1 MKPLRLV
8 STPTRNR
15 RLNEVLGLVVLF
27 SAALLFLALATYTP
41 TDPSADTIGGLAPG
55 ARASAGLATRLAAG
69 PAHNW
74 TGLAGAWLADLI
86 LQTIGIAAFF
96 LPIVL
101 GRLGLCWMR
110 QRPAGS
116 AMARLLGLGLW
127 IVFAPAAIGLLP
139 RTLFWRHALPIEG
152 VTGRLLADAMVQYLN
167 LPGASIVLALMVL
180 LSIYLATTFTFH
192 TAREWM
198 ETHFSLLRSLFDR
211 LHNWRARRALARAEK
226 RALRRHIALRQQ
238 ADSLELAP
246 ALEPVLTLQPALTP
260 GPAHE
265 VFTSRR
271 EQNLEQAGMELNL
284 QHKHVADSTAHS
296 TLLGSL
302 FGWMGR
308 KRRKPAPPATPPDAA
323 AVQPDEAPPSVW
335 QSMPRT
341 HVDAPPATALSTAAA
356 AAAPFAAELAAA
368 AAPLSARSS
377 EQTAR
382 LDLSALPEPPPARHP
397 QPPAAEPGAPSMQ
410 SHRMGGISETAPG
423 APSMQSHRMGGISE
437 PAPAPAP
444 PPNSIAFGRRA
455 DADLK
460 QVTITPKSIR
470 GYKLPPSSLLYRSD
484 EVPVVREEAL
494 RAEARTL
501 VQKCAEFGVN
511 GQVTQINPGP
521 IVTTFEFHPD
531 AGVKYSRV
539 TSLADDLCLAMAA
552 ESILIERMAG
562 KSTVGIQV
570 PNHGRETIWLRDVVE
585 SESFA
590 KTKSRLAIALGK
602 DINGRIVTADL
613 AAMPHILIAGS
624 TGSGKSVAINAMIMS
639 VLFKST
645 PEQVRMILVD
655 PKRVELGMYEGI
667 PHLFTPIITD
677 AKLAAN
683 ALRNAVRE
691 MERRLK
697 LLAANHVRNIDQ
709 FNKLFDHNSDYLFD
723 DADQEPLPYII
734 IIIDELADLMMLDR
748 ANVEE
753 SITRLAQM
761 ARAVG
766 IHLVLAT
773 QRPSVDVITGLIKAN
788 IPTRIS
794 FQLATKVDS
803 RTIIDSN
810 GAESLLGKGDML
822 YLPPGTSRVQRVHA
836 PFVTEKE
843 ISAVT
848 AFWKA
853 QGEAEYV
860 HGFLE
865 GPKEDDANAAANG
878 ESSQEDDDLF
888 DDAVRLVF
896 EFGKAS
902 TSLLQRRLRIGYGRA
917 AHLIDMMEHD
927 GLVGPA
933 DGSKPR
939 EILKSPSFYKEVD
952 YKEVDA
958 ALR

>member
-1 MKPLRLV
+1 MKSLRLV
-8 STPTRNR
+8 TIPTRNR
-15 RLNEVLGLVVLF
+15 RLNEILGLTVLV
-27 SAALLFLALATYTP
+27 AAGLMLLALATYTP
-41 TDPSADTIGGLAPG
+41 RDPSFSTVGGY
-55 ARASAGLATRLAAG
+55 ASGR

-74 TGLAGAWLADLI
+74 TGMVGAYFADAI
-86 LQTIGIAAFF
+86 LQMIGIAAFF
-96 LPIVL
+96 LPLVA

-110 QRPAGS
+110 SRPAGS
-116 AMARLLGLGLW
+116 PKAKTIGLTLW
-127 IVFAPAAIGLLP
+127 IVFAPAAIALLP
-139 RTLFWRHALPIEG
+139 GNLLWRHALPIEG
-152 VTGRLLADAMVQYLN
+152 VTGRLLAEEMIHFLN
-167 LPGASIVLALMVL
+167 LPGASIILALMVA
-180 LSIYLATTFTFH
+180 LSLYLATTFTFN
-192 TAREWM
+192 TAREWATIRFGFLQALWERWTNFRNRRANAKLENEEESSRVKQEEFLSKREKM
-198 ETHFSLLRSLFDR
+198 EEK
-211 LHNWRARRALARAEK
+211 ARRAR
-226 RALRRHIALRQQ
+226 
-238 ADSLELAP
+238 ELAEAESAP
-246 ALEPVLTLQPALTP
+246 SEP
-260 GPAHE
+260 G
-265 VFTSRR
+265 
-271 EQNLEQAGMELNL
+271 
-284 QHKHVADSTAHS
+284 
-296 TLLGSL
+296 TLLSSL
-302 FGWMGR
+302 FGWLG
-308 KRRKPAPPATPPDAA
+308 RRKKNDPLSVTPDSDLPAS
-323 AVQPDEAPPSVW
+323 QPQGSMW
-335 QSMPRT
+335 QAMPRT
-341 HVDAPPATALSTAAA
+341 LVDAPPVTALGTAAA
-356 AAAPFAAELAAA
+356 AAAPFADALARA
-368 AAPLSARSS
+368 AAPVHALDDPSNFNS
-377 EQTAR
+377 TPGFDFGDGR
-382 LDLSALPEPPPARHP
+382 LDMPEPKPARVPTPIRAPKSPVTEPPPFAS
-397 QPPAAEPGAPSMQ
+397 AP
-410 SHRMGGISETAPG
+410 HDAIS
-423 APSMQSHRMGGISE
+423 
-437 PAPAPAP
+437 
-444 PPNSIAFGRRA
+444 FGRRA
-455 DADLK
+455 DADIK
-460 QVTITPKSIR
+460 PVTIIPKSVR

-484 EVPVVREEAL
+484 DHSVVREDEL
-494 RAEARTL
+494 REEARVL
-501 VQKCAEFGVN
+501 VEKCAEFDVD

-521 IVTTFEFHPD
+521 VVTTFEFKPE
-531 AGVKYSRV
+531 AGVKVARI
-539 TSLADDLCLAMAA
+539 TGLADDLCLAMAA

-570 PNHGRETIWLRDVVE
+570 PNHTRETIWLRDVVE
-585 SESFA
+585 CESFA
-590 KTKSRLAIALGK
+590 QSKSRLAIALGK

-613 AAMPHILIAGS
+613 ASMPHVLIAGS

-667 PHLFTPIITD
+667 PHLFTPIITE

-709 FNKLFDHNSDYLFD
+709 FNKLFDHGSEYLFED
-723 DADQEPLPYII
+723 QNQEPLPYII

-748 ANVEE
+748 SNVEE

-788 IPTRIS
+788 VPTRMS
-794 FQLATKVDS
+794 FRLATKVDS

-865 GPKEDDANAAANG
+865 GPKEDAGKDGDGATEGDNN
-878 ESSQEDDDLF
+878 DPMY

-917 AHLIDMMEHD
+917 AHLIDMMYND

-939 EILKSPSFYKEVD
+939 EILKSPTWLS
-952 YKEVDA
+952 EVDA
-958 ALR
+958 AVR

>member
-15 RLNEVLGLVVLF
+15 RLNEILGLAVLGCAVM
-27 SAALLFLALATYTP
+27 LFLALATYAP
-41 TDPSADTIGGLAPG
+41 SDPSADTVGGSIAG
-55 ARASAGLATRLAAG
+55 AGLGSRLGAQLLG

-74 TGLAGAWLADLI
+74 TGLVGAWLADAI
-86 LQTIGIAAFF
+86 LQTIGVAAFL
-96 LPIVL
+96 LPILL
-101 GRLGLCWMR
+101 GRVGWCWVR

-116 AMARLLGLGLW
+116 AMARMIGLTLW
-127 IVFAPAAIGLLP
+127 VVFAPAAIGLLP
-139 RTLFWRHALPIEG
+139 RTFYWRHALPIEG
-152 VTGRLLADAMVQYLN
+152 VTGRLLADAMVHYLN
-167 LPGASIVLALMVL
+167 LPGATIVLTL
-180 LSIYLATTFTFH
+180 LVAMSLYLATTFTFH
-192 TAREWM
+192 TASEWV
-198 ETHFSLLRSLFDR
+198 ETHFSIVRRIHERVQD
-211 LHNWRARRALARAEK
+211 WRVRRAIAKAEK
-226 RALRRHIALRQQ
+226 QGLDQQERPLEPAAGVFASKREQGLQQ
-238 ADSLELAP
+238 AATDLERERTAQSTGQS
-246 ALEPVLTLQPALTP
+246 AEPT
-260 GPAHE
+260 
-265 VFTSRR
+265 
-271 EQNLEQAGMELNL
+271 
-284 QHKHVADSTAHS
+284 

-302 FGWMGR
+302 FGWWGR
-308 KRRKPAPPATPPDAA
+308 KRRKQPPAEPEPAA
-323 AVQPDEAPPSVW
+323 EQAAEAPASVW

-341 HVDAPPATALSTAAA
+341 HVDAPPVTPLSTAAA
-356 AAAPFAAELAAA
+356 AAAPFAEALAAA
-368 AAPLSARSS
+368 AAPIRDAG
-377 EQTAR
+377 QTAR
-382 LDLSALPEPPPARHP
+382 LDLPELPPARTP
-397 QPPAAEPGAPSMQ
+397 QARPQESSAP
-410 SHRMGGISETAPG
+410 RPIAVPT
-423 APSMQSHRMGGISE
+423 

-444 PPNSIAFGRRA
+444 AQPQAISFGKRA
-455 DADLK
+455 DADIK
-460 QVTITPKSIR
+460 PVTITPKSIR

-484 EVPVVREEAL
+484 EVAVVREQAL
-494 RAEARTL
+494 RDEARTL
-501 VQKCAEFGVN
+501 VQKCAEFGVD

-521 IVTTFEFHPD
+521 VVTTFEFRPD

-539 TSLADDLCLAMAA
+539 TGLADDLCLAMAA

-570 PNHGRETIWLRDVVE
+570 PNHTRETIWLRDVVE
-585 SESFA
+585 CESFA
-590 KTKSRLAIALGK
+590 QSKSKLAIALGK

-613 AAMPHILIAGS
+613 AAMPHVLIAGS

-639 VLFKST
+639 VLYKST

-667 PHLFTPIITD
+667 PHLFTPIITE

-709 FNKLFDHNSDYLFD
+709 FNKLFDNGSQYLFD
-723 DADQEPLPYII
+723 DPDQEPLPYII

-794 FQLATKVDS
+794 FRLATKVDS

-822 YLPPGTSRVQRVHA
+822 YLAPGTSRVHRLHA

-848 AFWKA
+848 EFWKA

-865 GPKEDDANAAANG
+865 GPKDDAGKDTDANG
-878 ESSQEDDDLF
+878 ETSQEDDDLF

-917 AHLIDMMEHD
+917 AHLIDMMERD

-939 EILKSPSFYKEVD
+939 EILKAPDYYKEID
-952 YKEVDA
+952 S